1 MPKRAGFN
9 DVSVRVFC
17 NNKWVMRAVKITLT
31 GKLNEKR
38 QKMHLK
44 GPCMKILALR
54 VLNCIYDHHSKYCR
68 TFYTCVSETKSPVAC
83 FILPIISTYRC
94 TDSKI
99 HLNQHISLSCTFCV
113 IFFIIISR
121 CLCNSMTRNTLSLLY
136 STLPLYILK
145 LI

>member
-83 FILPIISTYRC
+83 FNPL
-94 TDSKI
+94 
-99 HLNQHISLSCTFCV
+99 LAHIVVL
-113 IFFIIISR
+113 IQK
-121 CLCNSMTRNTLSLLY
+121 
-136 STLPLYILK
+136 YI
-145 LI
+145 

>member
-1 MPKRAGFN
+1 MVRIETRLLHIILQYASVVDIK

-17 NNKWVMRAVKITLT
+17 NNKWVMRAGKITLT

-68 TFYTCVSETKSPVAC
+68 TFYTCVSETKSHVAC
-83 FILPIISTYRC
+83 FSKHPTIIYHVISNAYYINLSSYLNVPKINMLYCTY
-94 TDSKI
+94 
-99 HLNQHISLSCTFCV
+99 
-113 IFFIIISR
+113 
-121 CLCNSMTRNTLSLLY
+121 CLVKACM
-136 STLPLYILK
+136 I
-145 LI
+145 